1 MHQRPI
7 LNRSAIELLAS
18 ERSYADGLRY
28 FQTGAVDQVKR
39 NGDVFSAYVQ
49 GRELY
54 FVKLRIRN
62 GQVEKQ
68 CSCAYEK
75 PTLCKHAVAVAL
87 AVAQGQ
93 YLEAASETHP
103 PDGQA
108 NPEKAAATALVVP
121 AVAPNSLSD
130 AIKLEFLAH
139 LLAKHPELQQQLQQF
154 TAQSKS

>member
-7 LNRSAIELLAS
+7 LNKSAIELLAS

-28 FQTGAVDQVKR
+28 FQTGALDQVTR
-39 NGDVFSAYVQ
+39 NGNVFSAYVH

-54 FVKLRIRN
+54 YVKLRIRD
-62 GQVEKQ
+62 GRVEKQ

-93 YLEAASETHP
+93 YLEATSENQP

-108 NPEKAAATALVVP
+108 NPEKATAAP
-121 AVAPNSLSD
+121 
-130 AIKLEFLAH
+130 KLAQVGLNGLTDRVKLDFLDH
-139 LLAKHPELQQQLQQF
+139 LLAKHPELHQQLHQF
-154 TAQSKS
+154 AAQPKP